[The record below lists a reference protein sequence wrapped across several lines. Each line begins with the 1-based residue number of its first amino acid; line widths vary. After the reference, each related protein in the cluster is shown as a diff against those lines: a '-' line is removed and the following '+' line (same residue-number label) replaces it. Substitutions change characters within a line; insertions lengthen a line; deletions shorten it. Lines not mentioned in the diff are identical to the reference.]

1 MTKNNFNNQPQ
12 TKVLPTMDK
21 KRSSGAAK
29 DKNNKEDS
37 NKRRKIDGAST
48 TPAQPMVLSSPSS
61 SNKDLEAGVD
71 DDWAVDDI
79 DQEHTEDVLGEEER
93 MQRDFERGD
102 WDVDA
107 VSENGKEGEDEEEE
121 EGRRGGD
128 ESRTAAPRQQPGTS
142 RVDRLRA
149 QIAQHRVDA
158 TFHQRKMQ
166 QALEAAEGLQSALDE
181 VLEERAVDL
190 AGEDDGD
197 QRGRRNARDGGVG
210 GERNGEDTIQGKRTG
225 RDPS

>member
-1 MTKNNFNNQPQ
+1 
-12 TKVLPTMDK
+12 MDK

-29 DKNNKEDS
+29 DNNNKEDS

-48 TPAQPMVLSSPSS
+48 TPAQPMALSSPSS
-61 SNKDLEAGVD
+61 SNDDLEAGVD

-79 DQEHTEDVLGEEER
+79 DQEHTEDALGEEER

-121 EGRRGGD
+121 GRRGGD
-128 ESRTAAPRQQPGTS
+128 ESRPAAPRQQLGTS

-149 QIAQHRVDA
+149 QIAQHRMDA
-158 TFHQRKMQ
+158 AFHQRKMQ
-166 QALEAAEGLQSALDE
+166 QALEAAEGLQSVLDE
-181 VLEERAVDL
+181 VLEERGVDL
-190 AGEDDGD
+190 VGEDDGD

-210 GERNGEDTIQGKRTG
+210 GERDGEDAVQGKGKR
-225 RDPS
+225 RDPSW